1 MKSGDLKE
9 LLKANERKEGNYE
22 FKKCIKFSLK
32 KDELDRRITEIIA
45 STNSLKRLRETSA
58 SLHDTGIPSSS
69 RTIAKFASF
78 LQRIQR
84 HAYSLYGAIAQRLA
98 SGCHHEHGTRFYLE
112 GQSAILQ
119 KEPLAINFKLA
130 IEATEAPLM
139 AGNLRHELCIELLED
154 HAAEYDIPMVS
165 KIKENALINDSGG
178 IFHRDRTSLG
188 SDSIFLTHR
197 GPRNYPCLR

>member
-9 LLKANERKEGNYE
+9 LLRANERKEGKYE
-22 FKKCIKFSLK
+22 FKKSIKFGLK
-32 KDELDRRITEIIA
+32 KDDLNRRITEIIA

-58 SLHDTGIPSSS
+58 SLHDAGIPSSS

-84 HAYSLYGAIAQRLA
+84 HASSLHVAIARKLA

-119 KEPLAINFKLA
+119 KIPLAINFKLA
-130 IEATEAPLM
+130 IEATEARIV
-139 AGNLRHELCIELLED
+139 ARNLRHEVCIEVLED
-154 HAAEYDIPMVS
+154 HAAEYDILMSPRS
-165 KIKENALINDSGG
+165 K
-178 IFHRDRTSLG
+178 R
-188 SDSIFLTHR
+188 
-197 GPRNYPCLR
+197 LR